1 MSMSETWQE
10 YSDILRRRLHDNG
23 LVSTA
28 ALDAAFQ
35 CVPRHHYLDGFYEY
49 HPDGLPHWR
58 WCPAPAHPE
67 TDRDWLGQVYRDR
80 GLVILLDENGN
91 PSVTDVAPS
100 LVFRVLGLLGV
111 EGGDRVLSIG
121 AGTGHLAALLA
132 RLAGSRGEVLSL
144 EADAGL
150 AASARNRL
158 AALFPDARIAVT
170 QADAREWDPGQ
181 ERFDD
186 LVATASCWPV
196 PPGWLA
202 GLAPGGRA
210 CLELR
215 GNLGGALLRGQRSAD
230 DSADASVTG
239 AFTDDTALFKPLLP
253 REALEIPDWF
263 GEDELDRIPADGL
276 GYERLLDFS
285 FGWYCQLE
293 MPDARLIGF
302 GASGDLPPDM
312 FLIADY
318 GLDAVRLPR
327 DASSADAQLV
337 SYGGTSALLE
347 RLTAAWRQW
356 QEYGRP
362 ARSDFRFSA
371 DDGGVQHVVLGNGQK
386 VWKVHSESWFE

>member
-1 MSMSETWQE
+1 MSMPTAWQE
-10 YSDILRRRLHDNG
+10 YAHVLRCRLQDNG
-23 LVSTA
+23 LANTA
-28 ALDAAFQ
+28 ALNAAFESA
-35 CVPRHHYLDGFYEY
+35 PRHRYLDGFYEH
-49 HPDGLPHWR
+49 HPTGLPRWR
-58 WCPAPAHPE
+58 WRPAPASSE
-67 TDRDWLGQVYRDR
+67 TDRDWLDQVYRDR

-100 LVFRVLGLLGV
+100 LVFRMLGLLGV
-111 EGGDRVLSIG
+111 ADGDRVLSIG
-121 AGTGHLAALLA
+121 VGSGQLAALLS

-150 AASARNRL
+150 AASARVRL
-158 AALFPDARIAVT
+158 AGLFPDARVAVI
-170 QADAREWDPGQ
+170 QADALEWDPGHG
-181 ERFDD
+181 RFDD

-202 GLAPGGRA
+202 GLAPGGRI

-230 DSADASVTG
+230 DSADEQVTG
-239 AFTDDTALFKPLLP
+239 TFTDDTAVFKPLLTS
-253 REALEIPDWF
+253 EAFEVPDWF
-263 GEDELDRIPADGL
+263 GEDELDRVPADGL

-302 GASGDLPPDM
+302 GTSGDLPPDM
-312 FLIADY
+312 FLISDY
-318 GLDAVRLPR
+318 GLDAVRLAR
-327 DASSADAQLV
+327 DASSSDAQLV

-347 RLTAAWRQW
+347 RLTGAWHQW
-356 QEYGRP
+356 QECGRP

-371 DDGGVQHVVLGNGQK
+371 DRDGVQHVLLGDGRRAWRLDSQD
-386 VWKVHSESWFE
+386 WFG